1 MRNRKIFMALF
12 HDLLNLFF
20 PRTCACCPDDL
31 LQNEQVICTLCR
43 QKLPFTNAHLQN
55 ENEIE
60 KVFYG
65 RVRIENA
72 ISLLIFEKK
81 GITQRLMHDL
91 KYRGN
96 KAVGLELGNW
106 MADNLQKT
114 SWAAKIEVV
123 VPVPLHKTRL
133 RKRGYNQV
141 EGFGKT
147 IAYSLKIPYNDQ
159 CLVKTHGAK
168 TQVFKNLSARFK
180 NVAHNFEI
188 APAEANVLK
197 GKHILLVD
205 DIVTTGATLETCTE
219 KLLKIPNTKV
229 SIATMAETR

>member
-1 MRNRKIFMALF
+1 MAVF

-20 PRTCACCPDDL
+20 PKTCACCSNNL

-55 ENEIE
+55 ENAVK

-72 ISLLIFEKK
+72 ISLLVFEKK

-96 KAVGLELGNW
+96 KAVGPELGNW
-106 MADNLQKT
+106 TAHNLQKT
-114 SWAAKIEVV
+114 PWSAALEVV
-123 VPVPLHKTRL
+123 VPVPLHKRRL

-147 IAYSLKIPYNDQ
+147 IANSLKIPYNDR
-159 CLVKTHGAK
+159 CLIKTHGAK
-168 TQVFKNLSARFK
+168 TQVFKNLTARFK

-188 APAEANVLK
+188 APKEAEFLK

-205 DIVTTGATLETCTE
+205 DIVTTGATLETCAE
-219 KLLKIPNTKV
+219 KLLKIPKTKV